1 MATGT
6 GVLSS
11 SAMTTGTS
19 TAYRRVNVTSA
30 TFNESTG
37 VTTVA
42 YTVYTQ
48 VTAGNFQGSHFQ
60 NYNSNGNMGSTYT
73 VNGTGTYSSASYTK
87 TVAHNGSI
95 HFYEGTKYTRSSG
108 STIKS
113 LTDVYWYPTLKTY
126 AVSYNAN
133 GGSGAPS
140 AQTKT
145 WGTNLTLS
153 STKPTRTGYTF
164 KGWATSSAN
173 ATAGTVAYA
182 AGATYTANAAATLY
196 AVWTPITYTVAFN
209 ANGGTGAPASQT
221 KTYGTDLTLSST
233 KPTRTGYTFLG
244 WSTSSSATTQTYA
257 AGAKYTANA
266 AATLY
271 AVWRAN
277 AKITSMTV
285 IRCDSSGNQQDDGTY
300 AKCTVVWESTD
311 SADTLSLTSAPTGG
325 SATARTISP
334 TTGGGTSTTSA
345 ISGFDV
351 NTQYTW
357 TATVKSGST
366 VLATR
371 TAILTKAKFVL
382 DFKAGG
388 GAVGIGAPAPESG
401 LEIGYTTKFI
411 GSENVTLENGEA
423 STDTWFKAE
432 RTDTGVAA
440 SVGVGSGGIN
450 HGVYSHKLNKWIVY
464 ADGSNVY
471 INGVNVSS
479 QTANKVLASPNGST
493 GAAAFR
499 ALVAADLPTVTVAK
513 GGTGATSVAAAQK
526 ALLGWNQIV
535 QTTGTTAAT
544 FDNLSTAGY
553 KEVMVAAYYS
563 TTYWG
568 ACILPIGLLHATTK
582 RTVFLPG
589 GNTSFTLA
597 SASATSTNGGNGRRA
612 AANVTL
618 ASITPY
624 QIWIDGTNV
633 NGTWR
638 IYAR

>member
-1 MATGT
+1 MATGK
-6 GVLSS
+6 GVLSC

-19 TAYRRVNVTSA
+19 TAYRHVEVKDA
-30 TFNESTG
+30 IFNETTG
-37 VTTVA
+37 VTTVS
-42 YTVYTQ
+42 YEVRTD
-48 VTAGNFQGSHFQ
+48 VTAGNFQGSRFQ
-60 NYNSNGNMGSTYT
+60 NYNSNGNTGSTYT
-73 VNGTGTYSSASYTK
+73 VNGVATYSKATYSK

-95 HFYEGTKYTRSSG
+95 HFYEGCKYTRSNG

-113 LTDVYWYPTLKTY
+113 LTNVYWYPTLPTY
-126 AVSYNAN
+126 AVSFNAN
-133 GGSGAPS
+133 GGSSAPS
-140 AQTKT
+140 AQIKT

-153 STKPTRTGYTF
+153 GTKPTRTGYTF
-164 KGWATSSAN
+164 AGWKSTEGAS
-173 ATAGTVAYA
+173 YA
-182 AGATYTANAAATLY
+182 AGAAYTADKATTMT
-196 AVWTPITYTVAFN
+196 AQWTPVTYTVAFN

-311 SADTLSLTSAPTGG
+311 SNDTLSLTSAPAGG
-325 SATARTISP
+325 SATTRAISP
-334 TTGGGTSTTSA
+334 DTGGGTSTTSA

-366 VLATR
+366 MLAGR
-371 TAILTKAKFVL
+371 TAVLTKAKFVL

-401 LEIGYTTKFI
+401 LEVGFDAEFTGELTYG
-411 GSENVTLENGEA
+411 GSTLG
-423 STDTWFKAE
+423 TLL
-432 RTDTGVAA
+432 
-440 SVGVGSGGIN
+440 GGKSDI
-450 HGVYSHKLNKWIVY
+450 SHKH
-464 ADGSNVY
+464 AAGD
-471 INGVNVSS
+471 INSGTLGVD
-479 QTANKVLASPNGST
+479 
-493 GAAAFR
+493 R
-499 ALVAADLPTVTVAK
+499 LPTVTVAK
-513 GGTGATSVAAAQK
+513 GGTGQTSVAAAQK

-535 QTTGTTAAT
+535 QTSGTTTAT
-544 FDNLSTAGY
+544 YTDLNTTGY
-553 KEVMVAAYYS
+553 KEVMVACYYS

-568 ACILPIGLLHATTK
+568 TCVLPIALLDASTL
-582 RTVFLPG
+582 RQVFLGG
-589 GNTSFTLA
+589 GNTS
-597 SASATSTNGGNGRRA
+597 ATSGRRA
-612 AANVTL
+612 AAQVSRTK
-618 ASITPY
+618 ITPY
-624 QIWIDGTNV
+624 QLWIDNSNV
-633 NGTWR
+633 NATGR